1 MGLRLSSG
9 QMQRSVADGRRGAQT
24 ATARDLAYQTAALRG
39 VSRTFALTIPELP
52 DALREVVG
60 NAYLLCRIADSI
72 EDEPA
77 LTPRQKRGFGNRF
90 VDVIE
95 GREDAAAFGTE
106 LAALLSPS
114 TTEDERNLV
123 ANTQTVVRIT
133 MGFRATQRRALVR
146 CVRIMTEGMSEFQR
160 MDTSAGLR
168 DLRLL
173 DRYCYVVA
181 GVVGEMLTDLFCH
194 YSSEIEARR
203 DALLPLAVSFGQ
215 GLQMTNILKDVW
227 EDLSRGACWLP
238 RDVFLAVGFDL
249 RELSACRNNP
259 AFAAGVA
266 ELAAIAR
273 GHLAKALRFIQ
284 LIPRWETGV
293 RRHCVW
299 ALGMAL
305 LTLRR
310 VQATP
315 MFASGADVKIS
326 RRDVR
331 VVTTLGSLASRSNS
345 ALDLLFHALVHG
357 LPVSRRERRERRATG
372 LRATLRKGD
381 RSPAGGDPRAD
392 HPVSTRSR
400 SYGSTN

>member
-1 MGLRLSSG
+1 MGLHLSSG
-9 QMQRSVADGRRGAQT
+9 QIERSVADERRDAQT

-77 LTPRQKRGFGNRF
+77 LTFRQKRGFASRL

-95 GREDAAAFGTE
+95 GREEAAAFGAE

-133 MGFRATQRRALVR
+133 MGFRETQRRALKR
-146 CVRIMTEGMSEFQR
+146 CVRIMTDGMSEFQR
-160 MDTSAGLR
+160 MDTSAGLK

-215 GLQMTNILKDVW
+215 GLQMTNILKGRLGGP
-227 EDLSRGACWLP
+227 ESGGLLAAARRLP
-238 RDVFLAVGFDL
+238 RGRV
-249 RELSACRNNP
+249 RP
-259 AFAAGVA
+259 ARVV
-266 ELAAIAR
+266 R
-273 GHLAKALRFIQ
+273 RPQ
-284 LIPRWETGV
+284 QPGV
-293 RRHCVW
+293 RGRRRRTRGDCTRTSGEGIALHTAHS
-299 ALGMAL
+299 ALGD
-305 LTLRR
+305 RC
-310 VQATP
+310 P
-315 MFASGADVKIS
+315 
-326 RRDVR
+326 
-331 VVTTLGSLASRSNS
+331 
-345 ALDLLFHALVHG
+345 
-357 LPVSRRERRERRATG
+357 
-372 LRATLRKGD
+372 ATLRLGAGNGIADVAAGSGD
-381 RSPAGGDPRAD
+381 ADVRERSGGEDLTPRRPCGHNVGELGLAKQL
-392 HPVSTRSR
+392 RA
-400 SYGSTN
+400 